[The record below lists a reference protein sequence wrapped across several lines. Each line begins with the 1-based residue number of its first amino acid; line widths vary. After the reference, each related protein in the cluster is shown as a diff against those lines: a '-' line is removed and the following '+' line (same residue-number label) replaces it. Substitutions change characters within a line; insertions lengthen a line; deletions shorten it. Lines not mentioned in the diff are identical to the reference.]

1 MEPLAYL
8 ITFTTYGTH
17 LHGDPSG
24 SVSKFRNS
32 RDHDYVPDCPDLVR
46 LSKRAMRDAP
56 FLMNAVVRKVV
67 FGAILATCRRKGWIV
82 PALHVRVTHVH
93 GVIRFQEEPRRVVD
107 ALKAAASA
115 ELNRQGIDRDR
126 AKRWTR
132 GRSAIPLPTIKRVRA
147 AIDYV
152 LNQQGERMET
162 YEDPEALAELEG
174 R

>member
-32 RDHDYVPDCPDLVR
+32 RDHDYVPDCPDLIR

-82 PALHVRVTHVH
+82 LALHVRVTHVH
-93 GVIRFQEEPRRVVD
+93 GVICFQEKPRRVVD
-107 ALKAAASA
+107 ALNAAASQ
-115 ELNRQGIDRDR
+115 ELNKSALETGR

-132 GRSAIPLPTIKRVRA
+132 GRSAIPLWTIERVRA
-147 AIDYV
+147 ANDYV
-152 LNQQGERMET
+152 LNQQGEQMET
-162 YEDPEALAELEG
+162 FEDAEALADLEG